1 MATASRKVRGVD
13 KSRPPGHMLPGR
25 SGNPLPDLR
34 LMLDS
39 SGDGLYGL
47 DTRGRCTLVNRA
59 AAELFGYTT
68 SELVGQ
74 PIHDL
79 LHHSRPD
86 GTPYPYGACP
96 ILRVFGSGL
105 GIRVDVDV
113 FWHKDGS
120 MVNVEYTAH
129 PIVQNGL
136 ILGAVVAVRDIRER
150 KHAER
155 EMLQE
160 QALCASNRTLEGLIE
175 A

>member
-1 MATASRKVRGVD
+1 MPTASRMVRAVD
-13 KSRPPGHMLPGR
+13 KSRPPGHMLTGR

-39 SGDGLYGL
+39 SGEGLYGL
-47 DTRGRCTLVNRA
+47 DTDGRCTLVNPA

-86 GTPYPYGACP
+86 RTLYPHAACP
-96 ILRVFGSGL
+96 ILRAFGTGH
-105 GIRVDVDV
+105 GIRVDGDV

-120 MVNVEYTAH
+120 MVNVEYTAR
-129 PIVQNGL
+129 PIVENGL
-136 ILGAVVAVRDIRER
+136 IVGAVVAVRDIRER
-150 KHAER
+150 KDAER
-155 EMLQE
+155 GVEF
-160 QALCASNRTLEGLIE
+160 QA
-175 A
+175 